1 MQDTRKASLATGPCR
16 AHFRDRGE
24 SLSPSHFRDG
34 IANSRAYS
42 GIAISLARPLMPRH
56 RKGMRTLL
64 SILALSFA
72 LATGLRADDRP
83 NIVFIFSDDHAP
95 HAIGAYDGWLKSV
108 NPTPEIDELA
118 ADGMLFQ
125 NSFCTNSICGP
136 SRAVIQTGKH
146 SHKNGFMNN
155 GNSFDW
161 NQQTFPKLL
170 KKVGYQ
176 TAIYGKSHLK
186 GHPQGYDDWM
196 VLPGQGL
203 YYNPDFITPEGKKRI
218 DGHCSDVV
226 TDLAVQWLKEKREDG
241 KPFMLMVQHKAPH
254 RNWMPAERHL
264 HLYDDIEIPEPAT
277 LFDKWEDNTLAAK
290 YQELEID
297 GHMHINHDLFL
308 DLTPD
313 FDDDES
319 VKTDKSAFRNMQRMS
334 PAQLKA
340 WRDAYGPKDE
350 AFHKANLSGD
360 DLVRWKY
367 QRYAK
372 NYLRSVKGVDESVG
386 RLRETLSELELD
398 ENTVVIYSSDQGFYI
413 GDHGWYDKRW
423 MYEESL
429 KMPLIVSWPGVVEKG
444 STNDQLVQNLDY
456 ASTFLD
462 MAGAEIPDDLQGQSL
477 VPLLKGEQ
485 EGKFR
490 DAIYYH
496 YYEYPSV
503 HMVPRHYGIRTD
515 RYKLMKFYQFGEQW
529 EMYDLQE
536 DPDELTNIYGT
547 ADKSLVEEMKKKLE
561 DLRVHYDD
569 NSHGPEYSPEKKKEF
584 WPALSR

>member
-1 MQDTRKASLATGPCR
+1 MLQKLIAPLLIAVGLASFVNA
-16 AHFRDRGE
+16 AE
-24 SLSPSHFRDG
+24 
-34 IANSRAYS
+34 
-42 GIAISLARPLMPRH
+42 
-56 RKGMRTLL
+56 
-64 SILALSFA
+64 
-72 LATGLRADDRP
+72 RP

-95 HAIGAYDGWLKSV
+95 HAIGAYNGWLKTV
-108 NPTPEIDELA
+108 NPTPNIDKLA
-118 ADGMLFQ
+118 AQGMLFE

-146 SHKNGFMNN
+146 SHQNGFMNN

-170 KKVGYQ
+170 QKVGYQ

-186 GHPQGYDDWM
+186 GQPQGFDDWK

-203 YYNPDFITPEGKKRI
+203 YYNPDMLTPEGKVVI
-218 DGHCSDVV
+218 EGHCTDIV
-226 TDLAVQWLKEKREDG
+226 TDLAVTWLKEERSGD

-264 HLYDDIEIPEPAT
+264 TLYDDITMPEPPT

-297 GHMHINHDLFL
+297 NHMDINYDLFL
-308 DLTPD
+308 DLTED
-313 FDDDES
+313 FEG
-319 VKTDKSAFRNMQRMS
+319 VNTQKRQDKSAWKNMQRMT
-334 PAQLKA
+334 ADQKKA
-340 WRDAYGPKDE
+340 WHAAYDPKDA
-350 AFHKANLSGD
+350 AFHKANLTGD

-372 NYLRSVKGVDESVG
+372 NYLRCVKGVDESVG
-386 RLRETLSELELD
+386 TLMDTLKELKLD

-429 KMPLIVSWPGVVEKG
+429 KMPLIVKWPGTAEKG
-444 STNDQLVQNLDY
+444 SRSQEMVQNLDY

-462 MAGAEIPDDLQGQSL
+462 MAGADIPEDLQGKSL
-477 VPLLKGEQ
+477 VPLLKGEHD
-485 EGKFR
+485 GSFR

-503 HMVPRHYGIRTD
+503 HMVPRHCGVRTD
-515 RYKLMKFYQFGEQW
+515 RYKLMHFYQFNVW
-529 EMYDLQE
+529 EMYDLE
-536 DPDELTNIYGT
+536 SDPDELTNIYET
-547 ADKSLVEEMKKKLE
+547 ADKALVSEMKEKLK
-561 DLRVHYDD
+561 DLREHYADD
-569 NSHGPEYSPEKKKEF
+569 SAEAEFSLEKKKEF
-584 WPALSR
+584 WPDFKG